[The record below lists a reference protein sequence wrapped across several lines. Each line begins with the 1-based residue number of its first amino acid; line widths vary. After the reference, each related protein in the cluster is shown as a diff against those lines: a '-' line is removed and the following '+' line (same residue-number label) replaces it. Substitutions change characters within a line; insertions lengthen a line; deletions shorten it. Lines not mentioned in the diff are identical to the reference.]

1 MKKKAVAAGIM
12 AAALAGCLGLVAC
25 GGGSSSK
32 GSSDA
37 SASTSTAAPAA
48 SSTQQASTQAAKYAL
63 TIDNATTGTDYKDNP
78 VIIVSYT
85 FTNNS
90 DKAVSPAGAVIN
102 KAFQNNVEL
111 SNAVV
116 TDIDNDG
123 YTKEIK
129 TGGTVSYQQ
138 AYTLDGTT
146 DVTVESSEL
155 ISLSDD
161 LLATATFSVA

>member
-1 MKKKAVAAGIM
+1 MKKKALAAGIM
-12 AAALAGCLGLVAC
+12 AAVLAGCLGLVAC

-48 SSTQQASTQAAKYAL
+48 SSTQQASTQAAKHAL
-63 TIDNATTGTDYKDNP
+63 TIDSATTGTDYQDNP

-90 DKAVSPAGAVIN
+90 DKATSPAAAVIN
-102 KAFQNNVEL
+102 KAFQNGVEL
-111 SNAVV
+111 STGIV
-116 TDIDNDG
+116 TGIDNDG
-123 YTKEIK
+123 YLKEIK
-129 TGGTVSYQQ
+129 TGGSISYQQ
-138 AYTLDGTT
+138 AYALDDTT